1 MRLACVHQPHS
12 SLYCSGAR
20 FLSAVLMLA
29 EKSEPDKGAPAPS
42 HQART
47 SISLGSPWNTESG
60 WKWPSEPLTRTEHL
74 AQVLQTRGGSML
86 LAVRVPQDHVKPR
99 TERCGGQRSQRGAQ
113 SEPLCCSHEAAARAG
128 QSVLKDLRS
137 ANEHLGGKPYG
148 ALPMEP
154 GVVLQPVGLPGKR
167 RSTGKVCVPGLC
179 AGERALLSV
188 SGSQASSLGRQCP
201 LHFRVQRC
209 WRLLRFRTP
218 PPPVRKGPIGRSTP
232 CV

>member
-99 TERCGGQRSQRGAQ
+99 TERCGGQRSRRGAIGAALLQ
-113 SEPLCCSHEAAARAG
+113 PLPEASDATARAG
-128 QSVLKDLRS
+128 QSVLKGLRL
-137 ANEHLGGKPYG
+137 ANEHLGKATPDRGPSRRTGAVAPRAWSCHWRTARWRGTATATGPSGSHDGREKGRGEQGQGRNGGRGKSNGRARTDANLWQG
-148 ALPMEP
+148 AL
-154 GVVLQPVGLPGKR
+154 
-167 RSTGKVCVPGLC
+167 
-179 AGERALLSV
+179 A
-188 SGSQASSLGRQCP
+188 SGSN
-201 LHFRVQRC
+201 
-209 WRLLRFRTP
+209 
-218 PPPVRKGPIGRSTP
+218 
-232 CV
+232 